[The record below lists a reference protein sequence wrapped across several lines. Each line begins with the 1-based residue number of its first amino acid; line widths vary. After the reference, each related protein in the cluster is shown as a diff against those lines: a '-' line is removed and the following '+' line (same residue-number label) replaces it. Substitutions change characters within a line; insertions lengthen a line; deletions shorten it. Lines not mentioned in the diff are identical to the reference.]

1 MQNHQIPLKDAT
13 STKHKLAE
21 TMPFNVK
28 MFKGQLSK
36 NDYLKY
42 LQQQLAI
49 FETIE
54 NIGIPHENLK
64 RVNNVQIDID
74 ELIQEGISTSEILK
88 STMEYMDH
96 LKNKSYNEILPHVY
110 LNYLALAYGGQMIK
124 KSVPSKGKM
133 YDFENLQET
142 VASIRAVQ
150 KDEWAEEV
158 NSGFDFLIRIFEEL
172 DHSEI

>member
-1 MQNHQIPLKDAT
+1 MQNQQIPLKDAT
-13 STKHKLAE
+13 SVKHKLAE
-21 TMPFNVK
+21 KMPFNVK
-28 MFKGQLSK
+28 MYKGQLSK
-36 NDYLKY
+36 KDYLKY

-64 RVNNVQIDID
+64 RVSNVQLDIE
-74 ELIQEGISTSEILK
+74 ELIQEGITPSEILK
-88 STMEYMDH
+88 STMEYIVH
-96 LKNKSYNEILPHVY
+96 LKNKNYDEILPHVY
-110 LNYLALAYGGQMIK
+110 LNYLALAFGGQMIK

-150 KDEWAEEV
+150 KDEWADEV
-158 NSGFDFLIRIFEEL
+158 NVGFDFLIRIFEEL
-172 DHSEI
+172 DHSEN

>member
-28 MFKGQLSK
+28 MFRGLLSK
-36 NDYLKY
+36 KDYLKY

-64 RVNNVQIDID
+64 RATNVQLDID
-74 ELIQEGISTSEILK
+74 ELIQEGISISELTK
-88 STMEYMDH
+88 STIEYMDH
-96 LKNKSYNEILPHVY
+96 LKNKNSEEVLPHIY

-150 KDEWAEEV
+150 KDDWADEV
-158 NSGFDFLIRIFEEL
+158 NLGFDYLIRIFEEL